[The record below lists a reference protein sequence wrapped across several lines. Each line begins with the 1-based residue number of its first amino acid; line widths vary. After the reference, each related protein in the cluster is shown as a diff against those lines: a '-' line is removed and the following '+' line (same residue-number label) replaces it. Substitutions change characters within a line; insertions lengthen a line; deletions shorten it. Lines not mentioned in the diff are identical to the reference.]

1 MTSDRDCFVHIILPG
16 ETEFVPAGRFRLS
29 ASRSGAPVG
38 RFVYGRSYLKRSN
51 AVELDPVQL
60 RLGAQPYETAQLK
73 GFFGAIRDSMPDD
86 WGRRVME
93 RRFGGVPLDDFR
105 YLMEG
110 PDDRSGA
117 LGFSDTVT
125 PPEPARSFPDAV
137 HLEELQAFADAIVA
151 GVPASD
157 AQAVAQMADL
167 LSPGTS
173 MGGARPKIVV
183 ESVGE
188 LWLAKFA
195 HKDDRWNHPRVEHG
209 LLTLAKAC
217 GIRVADSRVETIG
230 SRDVLL
236 VRRFDRQ
243 RAAGGFFRHRM
254 ISALTLLQSDSSEA
268 GRQRWSYLLLADEI
282 RRASEA
288 SKQDLIELFTRMCF
302 NAAVSNSDDHPR
314 NHALLAEGRTWRL
327 SPAYDVMPMPI
338 HATSQGSLAMAC
350 GPFGKMA
357 NKGNLIAGAG
367 RFLLGEE
374 EAKQIFKQVSERV
387 RAQWEPTLRQCGVS
401 ERDCQAIAPAF
412 LHAGLLDLLEDLDL
426 PERKSK
432 TGKASSTQ
440 LSANEPFSFFSS

>member
-1 MTSDRDCFVHIILPG
+1 MTSDQECFVHIVLPG

-38 RFVYGRSYLKRSN
+38 RFVYGRTYLKRSN

-93 RRFGGVPLDDFR
+93 KRFGGVPLDDFH
-105 YLMEG
+105 YLMDG

-125 PPEPARSFPDAV
+125 PPKPARSFPDAV
-137 HLEELQAFADAIVA
+137 HLDELQAFADAIVA
-151 GVPASD
+151 GEPASD
-157 AQAVAQMADL
+157 AQAIAHAADL
-167 LSPGTS
+167 LSPETS

-183 ESVGE
+183 ESAGE

-195 HKDDRWNHPRVEHG
+195 HRDDRWNHPRVEHG
-209 LLTLAKAC
+209 LLALAKAC

-243 RAAGGFFRHRM
+243 RADGGFFRHRM
-254 ISALTLLQSDSSEA
+254 VSALTLLRSDSSEA
-268 GRQRWSYLLLADEI
+268 GRQRWSYLLLADEV
-282 RRASEA
+282 RRVSPAP
-288 SKQDLIELFTRMCF
+288 KQDLSELFTRMCF

-327 SPAYDVMPMPI
+327 SPAYDVMPMPS
-338 HATSQGSLAMAC
+338 HATGHGSLAMAC
-350 GPFGKMA
+350 GPLGKMA
-357 NKGNLIAGAG
+357 NKDNLIAGAG

-374 EAKQIFKQVSERV
+374 EAEQIFQQVSERV

-412 LHAGLLDLLEDLDL
+412 LQTGLLDLLKDPDL
-426 PERKSK
+426 PERMSRP
-432 TGKASSTQ
+432 GKASSTQ
-440 LSANEPFSFFSS
+440 PLANEPFGLSS